1 MCRVAQI
8 EPGLLR
14 RQNLHSQGG
23 GVPTPGA
30 IDQLDDLLPEQGRRR
45 ETQPSGPFQPPEA
58 GARGC
63 SGRLLAE
70 LLRVASRGRGLC
82 WCGGEPSFSGGLRV
96 IFRRTGEEL
105 LGPPAS
111 WGTSLKSHLTH
122 RPFRRAGLAPV
133 GTTEP

>member
-14 RQNLHSQGG
+14 RQNLDSQGG

-30 IDQLDDLLPEQGRRR
+30 IDRLDGLLPEQGRRR

-70 LLRVASRGRGLC
+70 LLRAASPGRGLC
-82 WCGGEPSFSGGLRV
+82 WCGGDPSFSGGLRV
-96 IFRRTGEEL
+96 IFPEDWGGTA
-105 LGPPAS
+105 GPP
-111 WGTSLKSHLTH
+111 GILGYQ
-122 RPFRRAGLAPV
+122 P
-133 GTTEP
+133 